1 MTKLEDLLK
10 TRILLMDGGMGTM
23 IQSYNLSED
32 DYRGVRF
39 ANCDFLQKGNHD
51 LLSLTQAEI
60 IYNIHEQYL
69 EAGADIIK
77 TNTFNAQRVS
87 MSKYGMENRVY
98 ELNMAA
104 AQLAVRAAQKYA
116 TIQKPRFVA
125 GSIGPTHRMVSILP
139 EKKIF
144 QNIDKDTLKSAY
156 IEQICGLMD
165 GGCDILLVETVFD
178 VQNANACLSAMDE
191 VFKHKNRT
199 LPVMISANIDDSGR
213 LLSGQTL
220 EDFLMAVS
228 HFPLLSVGINCF
240 TDIEQMIPHVKLLS
254 EKAPFY
260 ISIHPNAGSPN
271 SCGEYQETAEK
282 MVESLK
288 KYIELKFVNI
298 VGGCCG
304 TTPEHIHQ
312 IASLV
317 GYYIPRK
324 MKNDELYNFSVA
336 PQNNLQ

>member
-1 MTKLEDLLK
+1 MIVNRIADLLEN
-10 TRILLMDGGMGTM
+10 RILLLDGGMGTM
-23 IQSYNLSED
+23 IQSYHLTED

-69 EAGADIIK
+69 EAGADIIE
-77 TNTFNAQRVS
+77 TNTFNAQRIS

-98 ELNMAA
+98 EINLAA
-104 AQLAVRAAQKYA
+104 AQLAVRAAQKF
-116 TIQKPRFVA
+116 TNSQKPRFVA
-125 GSIGPTHRMVSILP
+125 GSIGPTDRMVSILP
-139 EKKIF
+139 ENNGS

-178 VQNANACLSAMDE
+178 VQNANACLLAIDE
-191 VFKHKNRT
+191 VFKQKNRA
-199 LPVMISANIDDSGR
+199 LPVMISANIDGSGR

-220 EDFLMAVS
+220 EDFVMLVS

-240 TDIEQMIPHVKLLS
+240 SDIEQMIPYVKLLS

-260 ISIHPNAGSPN
+260 ISIYPNAGFPN
-271 SCGEYQETAEK
+271 SCGEYQETPEK

-317 GYYIPRK
+317 GHYIPRK
-324 MKNDELYNFSVA
+324 I
-336 PQNNLQ
+336 